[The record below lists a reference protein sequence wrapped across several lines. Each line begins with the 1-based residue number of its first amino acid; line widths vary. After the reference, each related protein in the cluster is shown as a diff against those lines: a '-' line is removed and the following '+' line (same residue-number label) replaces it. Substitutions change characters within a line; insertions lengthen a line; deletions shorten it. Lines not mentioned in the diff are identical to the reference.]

1 MQNIGGSPS
10 VPISSSH
17 QRTIQE
23 FCLHGP
29 KTIPQIAAKLLLE
42 GKKGIMSLHNFF
54 TTQTAKT
61 LFYIEKSEGIKYI
74 RTNPLFFI
82 NEKLDSIFR
91 KRNSHSSKINSS
103 KQYEKL
109 NSLKNAGPER
119 TEAAL
124 KLNRINKFGYYN
136 KETKEFVYTNTVKQE
151 IDELFQAYC
160 NRVSKEQIVLSRA
173 PDGNPVFAQDLVIPY
188 QTRFTSQ
195 ARQKQNR
202 DSFRAAFKK
211 ASSKHIKGVFLTLT
225 ADPKGGSLWQI
236 NKKTQTAWG
245 KFSKFLGRCLPKR
258 AEWIKVAEFQK
269 GGRLHYHVL
278 ITGINW
284 LLHKS
289 VIQYAWVH
297 YGGGP
302 VLDIH
307 TVKNDPLNGWL
318 WSRSC
323 PLEAAGKTV
332 GDHLQSYLEKSMS
345 TQYGS
350 MYWAMGVR
358 AWTCSGSL
366 SEKIKQDKPIRSHTK
381 GYTLK
386 GVLSA
391 LTGFRS
397 AHRKD
402 SISLFS
408 AKKSQEKPN
417 KPIKEKASK
426 PEKPDLSFKPASSL
440 NSELTK
446 AYLKSSRGL

>member
-1 MQNIGGSPS
+1 MQNIGGTSS
-10 VPISSSH
+10 VSISSS
-17 QRTIQE
+17 QQQTIQD

-29 KTIPQIAAKLLLE
+29 KSIPQIAAKLLLE
-42 GKKGIMSLHNFF
+42 GKKGLMSLHNFF
-54 TTQTAKT
+54 KTQIAKT
-61 LFYIEKSEGIKYI
+61 LFYIEKSDGIKYI
-74 RTNPLFFI
+74 RTNPLFFGS
-82 NEKLDSIFR
+82 KTRLDLS
-91 KRNSHSSKINSS
+91 KRLSHDTKTENG

-109 NSLKNAGPER
+109 NGLKNAGPER
-119 TEAAL
+119 FEAAL

-160 NRVSKEQIVLSRA
+160 NRVSKEKIVLTRA
-173 PDGNPVFAQDLVIPY
+173 PDNNPVFAQDLIINY
-188 QTRFTSQ
+188 STRFTSPH
-195 ARQKQNR
+195 RRKQNQ
-202 DSFRAAFKK
+202 DSFRAAYQK
-211 ASSKHIKGVFLTLT
+211 ASSKHMKGVFLTLT
-225 ADPKGGSLWQI
+225 AGPKGGSLWQI

-258 AEWIKVAEFQK
+258 AEWVKVAEFQK
-269 GGRLHYHVL
+269 SGRLHYHVL

-345 TQYGS
+345 PQHGS

-358 AWTCSGSL
+358 SWTCSGSL
-366 SEKIKQDKPIRSHTK
+366 SEKIKKDKPIRSPTNR
-381 GYTLK
+381 YYLK

-397 AHRKD
+397 THRKD

-408 AKKSQEKPN
+408 NKPAQEKPN
-417 KPIKEKASK
+417 KLKKEKAVNPK
-426 PEKPDLSFKPASSL
+426 KLDLSFKTA
-440 NSELTK
+440 NMITQ